1 MIDPISSSVPFRMPE
16 MPLRVS
22 GEHSPD
28 RPDFSALLSQAVT
41 HVQDLQTQSQHK
53 ITQFLSGEGGEL
65 QDVAIATQRAELAFE
80 LAQQVRNK
88 IVQAYQ
94 EVMRT
99 QL

>member
-1 MIDPISSSVPFRMPE
+1 MIDPISSSAPFRMPE
-16 MPLRVS
+16 MPSLAS
-22 GEHSPD
+22 GERSAAKL
-28 RPDFSALLSQAVT
+28 DFSALLSQAVT
-41 HVQDLQTQSQHK
+41 HVQDLQTHSQHK
-53 ITQFLSGEGGEL
+53 INQFLSGEGEEL

-94 EVMRT
+94 EVMRS